1 MKAKYILMMVAGAV
15 LASCMGNS
23 YTEIDE
29 NGPIPYGNNNLTES
43 KVITIAK
50 LKDMFATEIE
60 TDYRLGVS
68 YRQVTDS
75 LQIKGI
81 VTSSDAQG
89 NIYNEIAIED
99 NTGAIIVSV
108 AQNGLYGAL
117 PVGTEILLDLKDLYV
132 GNYGLQAEIGVPT
145 MNQKGLSSIGRI
157 KRATWEQHYKILST
171 GNKVVPTVFA
181 TGTNPTTWD
190 IEKDGGKL
198 GIIRNV
204 SFRSNDTKGVDST
217 YANANGGA
225 GNVNWTLNEQDA
237 KKVIVYNSNYAD
249 FANAKIPTGKVD
261 ITGIFKRFNDQWEII
276 IRTLDDV
283 QPTSVNP
290 FAGVAGTGEG
300 TSASPF
306 DVTRAISMITTGK
319 FSADKEYYISG
330 TISQIES
337 VSTQYG
343 NANYFI
349 SDDGTTA
356 NQLKVFRG
364 KYLNGDKFTAANQ
377 ISEGK
382 KVVIQGKLTLY
393 NGTPQVA
400 KDSKIISIN

>member
-1 MKAKYILMMVAGAV
+1 M
-15 LASCMGNS
+15 SNS

-29 NGPIPYGNNNLTES
+29 NGPIPYGNNNITES

-190 IEKDGGKL
+190 IKKDGGKL
-198 GIIRNV
+198 GVIRNV

-300 TSASPF
+300 TAASPF

-364 KYLNGDKFTAANQ
+364 KYLNGNKFTAANQ

>member
-29 NGPIPYGNNNLTES
+29 NSPIPYGNNNLTES

-190 IEKDGGKL
+190 IKKDGGKL
-198 GIIRNV
+198 GVIRNV

-300 TSASPF
+300 TAASPF

-364 KYLNGDKFTAANQ
+364 KYLNGNKFTAANQ